1 MFSTSI
7 ELTQAQNEE
16 LFRMILQRQQQ
27 GLLSLDSDAP
37 PECTWEAKDPQNRFY
52 RIVTCR
58 MEWDGEP
65 AYGHTVF
72 EVTRE
77 KHEHG
82 LLEKEAYFDNLTQ
95 ISNRFHFFKLAVPLL
110 ESGQSLAVCYCDL
123 DQLKFVNDTYGHA
136 EGDRYLCRFTEL
148 VRSCIREYDVFARL
162 GGDEFCLVLPNC
174 SAATAQKKMLSLQQ
188 AFAALPAAPNA
199 PYERMFS
206 FGVAAAEKNH
216 GIVTIDSL
224 LQQADTA
231 MYAQK
236 RCHQT
241 GGKA

>member
-1 MFSTSI
+1 MLIALADCLKES
-7 ELTQAQNEE
+7 
-16 LFRMILQRQQQ
+16 FR
-27 GLLSLDSDAP
+27 DSDV
-37 PECTWEAKDPQNRFY
+37 
-52 RIVTCR
+52 I
-58 MEWDGEP
+58 M
-65 AYGHTVF
+65 
-72 EVTRE
+72 
-77 KHEHG
+77 
-82 LLEKEAYFDNLTQ
+82 
-95 ISNRFHFFKLAVPLL
+95 
-110 ESGQSLAVCYCDL
+110 
-123 DQLKFVNDTYGHA
+123 
-136 EGDRYLCRFTEL
+136 
-148 VRSCIREYDVFARL
+148 RL

-224 LQQADTA
+224 LQQADAA

-236 RCHQT
+236 RRHQT